1 MRMLARVQDALELM
15 FEYVAIA
22 LLAIMMVLVTAD
34 TAGRYLLHK
43 PVFGTHEFVEAY
55 LMVGVVFLGMARLQ
69 ATGGQVAVDIVARH
83 FPPSLR
89 RVLLIVFSVI
99 ALVFLVLIA
108 SKAATQVEHS
118 FVRQQVIATPFPFT
132 TIPMP
137 VWPSWFLLFAG
148 IVMICLRLVTQTV
161 LLLAGVPLPE
171 RSDSGH

>member
-1 MRMLARVQDALELM
+1 M
-15 FEYVAIA
+15 
-22 LLAIMMVLVTAD
+22 
-34 TAGRYLLHK
+34 
-43 PVFGTHEFVEAY
+43 
-55 LMVGVVFLGMARLQ
+55 
-69 ATGGQVAVDIVARH
+69 
-83 FPPSLR
+83 
-89 RVLLIVFSVI
+89 I